1 MNFINAG
8 GRYGIRYEFLKNKLN
23 AVFISAVKQ
32 ALPIVLGYLPVG
44 FAYGVLARKAG
55 LSIDN
60 TVIMSLIVFAGSA
73 QFIAVGLLASGAS
86 ALSVIITTFI
96 VNLRHLLMS
105 AALSP
110 YLKKWS
116 KLQLAAF
123 TFQLTDESFAVH
135 STRFSNGD
143 TDKSE
148 TYLINCIAQLAW
160 VGGTV
165 LGIFSSTLIT
175 DVKPMGLDYA
185 LPAMFIALLIFQIK
199 DKSHVIVGLV
209 TGLLSTALALGGAGQ
224 WNVIIATLI
233 GATLGVAI
241 SWTKD

>member
-1 MNFINAG
+1 MESVINSQK
-8 GRYGIRYEFLKNKLN
+8 IQQNNVLL
-23 AVFISAVKQ
+23 SAFKQ
-32 ALPIVLGYLPVG
+32 ALPIVLGFLPVG

-55 LSIDN
+55 ISIDN
-60 TVIMSLIVFAGSA
+60 TVLMSLIVFAGSA

-116 KLQLAAF
+116 KLEIALLG
-123 TFQLTDESFAVH
+123 FQLTDETFAVH
-135 STRFSNGD
+135 STRFSSGD
-143 TDKSE
+143 MHKGE
-148 TYLINCIAQLAW
+148 TFLINSIAQAAW

-165 LGIFSSTLIT
+165 LGIFSSTLIN

-185 LPAMFIALLIFQIK
+185 LPAMFIALLIFQLK
-199 DKSHVIVGLV
+199 DKSHVIVGLI
-209 TGLLSTALALGGAGQ
+209 TGLLSTALALSGVGQ
-224 WNVIIATLI
+224 WNIIIATLI
-233 GATLGVAI
+233 GTTLGAAI
-241 SWTKD
+241 KWGNK

>member
-1 MNFINAG
+1 M
-8 GRYGIRYEFLKNKLN
+8 
-23 AVFISAVKQ
+23 SAFKQ

-55 LSIDN
+55 ISIDN
-60 TVIMSLIVFAGSA
+60 TVLMSLIVFAGSA
-73 QFIAVGLLASGAS
+73 QFIAVGLIASGAS

-116 KLQLAAF
+116 KLQISLF
-123 TFQLTDESFAVH
+123 GFQLTDETFAVH
-135 STRFSNGD
+135 STRFADGD
-143 TDKSE
+143 IHKGE
-148 TYLINCIAQLAW
+148 TYLINCISQAAW
-160 VGGTV
+160 VTGTV
-165 LGIFSSTLIT
+165 LGIFCSTLIT

-199 DKSHVIVGLV
+199 DKSHIVV
-209 TGLLSTALALGGAGQ
+209 ATITGLLSTALALGGTGQ

-241 SWTKD
+241 TWTRK

>member
-1 MNFINAG
+1 MESVMSSPKA
-8 GRYGIRYEFLKNKLN
+8 KSD
-23 AVFISAVKQ
+23 AVFLSALKQ

-55 LSIDN
+55 ISIDN
-60 TVIMSLIVFAGSA
+60 TVLMSVIVFAGSA

-86 ALSVIITTFI
+86 ALSVVITTFI

-116 KLQLAAF
+116 KLELAAF

-143 TDKSE
+143 MHKGE
-148 TYLINCIAQLAW
+148 TYLINCIAQAAW

-199 DKSHVIVGLV
+199 DKSHVVVGLI

-241 SWTKD
+241 SWTRN

>member
-1 MNFINAG
+1 MESVINSS
-8 GRYGIRYEFLKNKLN
+8 KNKLDE
-23 AVFISAVKQ
+23 VFMSSIKQ

-60 TVIMSLIVFAGSA
+60 TVLMSLIVFAGSA

-96 VNLRHLLMS
+96 VNLRHMLMS

-110 YLKKWS
+110 YLKKWT
-116 KLQLAAF
+116 KLELAAF
-123 TFQLTDESFAVH
+123 SFQLTDESFAVH

-143 TDKSE
+143 MRKSE
-148 TYLINCIAQLAW
+148 TYLINSIAHAAW

-199 DKSHVIVGLV
+199 DKSHVIVGLA
-209 TGLLSTALALGGAGQ
+209 TGLLSTALVLGGSGQ

-241 SWTKD
+241 SWTRN

>member
-1 MNFINAG
+1 MNRQKIKPNSV
-8 GRYGIRYEFLKNKLN
+8 L
-23 AVFISAVKQ
+23 VSAFKQ
-32 ALPIVLGYLPVG
+32 ALPIILGYLPVG
-44 FAYGVLARKAG
+44 FAYGVLARKSG
-55 LSIDN
+55 ISIDN

-73 QFIAVGLLASGAS
+73 QFIAVGLIASGAS

-96 VNLRHLLMS
+96 VNLRHMLMS

-116 KLQLAAF
+116 KLEIAGF

-135 STRFSNGD
+135 STRFANGD
-143 TDKSE
+143 THKSE
-148 TYLINCIAQLAW
+148 TFLINSIAQLAW

-165 LGIFSSTLIT
+165 LGIFSSTLIS

-199 DKSHVIVGLV
+199 DKSHVIVGLI

-233 GATLGVAI
+233 GATLGTAVK
-241 SWTKD
+241 WGNK

>member
-1 MNFINAG
+1 MNSQ
-8 GRYGIRYEFLKNKLN
+8 KNKHN
-23 AVFISAVKQ
+23 TVFMSALKQ

-116 KLQLAAF
+116 RPELAAF

-143 TDKSE
+143 TSKSE
-148 TYLINCIAQLAW
+148 TYLINCIAHAAW

-199 DKSHVIVGLV
+199 DRSHVAVGLI

-233 GATLGVAI
+233 GATLGAAI
-241 SWTKD
+241 SWTRD

>member
-1 MNFINAG
+1 VESVMNSQKIKPKDSLAAAF
-8 GRYGIRYEFLKNKLN
+8 
-23 AVFISAVKQ
+23 KQ

-44 FAYGVLARKAG
+44 FAYGVLARKSG

-60 TVIMSLIVFAGSA
+60 TVLMSLIVFAGSA
-73 QFIAVGLLASGAS
+73 QFIAVSLIASGAS
-86 ALSVIITTFI
+86 SLTVILTTFI
-96 VNLRHLLMS
+96 VNLRHMLMS

-116 KLQLAAF
+116 KMELAGF

-135 STRFSNGD
+135 STRFANGD
-143 TDKSE
+143 MHKGE
-148 TYLINCIAQLAW
+148 TFLINSIAQLAW

-165 LGIFSSTLIT
+165 LGIFSSTLIS

-199 DKSHVIVGLV
+199 DKSHVVVGII
-209 TGLLSTALALGGAGQ
+209 TGLLSTALTLTGAGQ

-233 GATLGVAI
+233 GATLGAALK
-241 SWTKD
+241 WGNK

>member
-1 MNFINAG
+1 M
-8 GRYGIRYEFLKNKLN
+8 L
-23 AVFISAVKQ
+23 VSAFKQ
-32 ALPIVLGYLPVG
+32 ALPIILGYLPVG
-44 FAYGVLARKAG
+44 FAYGVLARKSG
-55 LSIDN
+55 ISIDN

-73 QFIAVGLLASGAS
+73 QFIAVGLIASGAS

-96 VNLRHLLMS
+96 VNLRHMLMS

-116 KLQLAAF
+116 KLEIAGF

-135 STRFSNGD
+135 STRFANGD
-143 TDKSE
+143 THKGE
-148 TYLINCIAQLAW
+148 TFLINSIAQLAW

-165 LGIFSSTLIT
+165 LGIFSSTLIS

-199 DKSHVIVGLV
+199 DKSHVIVGLI

-233 GATLGVAI
+233 GATLGAAVK
-241 SWTKD
+241 WGNK

>member
-1 MNFINAG
+1 MESVMNSQKIKQSSV
-8 GRYGIRYEFLKNKLN
+8 L
-23 AVFISAVKQ
+23 VSAFKQ

-44 FAYGVLARKAG
+44 FAYGVLARKSG
-55 LSIDN
+55 ISIDN
-60 TVIMSLIVFAGSA
+60 TVLMSLIVFAGSA
-73 QFIAVGLLASGAS
+73 QFIAVGLIASGAS
-86 ALSVIITTFI
+86 SISVIITTFI

-110 YLKKWS
+110 YLKKWT
-116 KLQLAAF
+116 KLELAGF

-135 STRFSNGD
+135 STRFANGD
-143 TDKSE
+143 MDKSE
-148 TYLINCIAQLAW
+148 TFLINSIAQAAW

-165 LGIFSSTLIT
+165 LGIFSSTLIN

-199 DKSHVIVGLV
+199 DKSHVIVGLI
-209 TGLLSTALALGGAGQ
+209 TGILSTALALGGAGQ

-233 GATLGVAI
+233 GATLGAAVK
-241 SWTKD
+241 WGNK

>member
-1 MNFINAG
+1 MNSQKIKPKDSLAAAF
-8 GRYGIRYEFLKNKLN
+8 
-23 AVFISAVKQ
+23 KQ

-44 FAYGVLARKAG
+44 FAYGVLARKSG

-60 TVIMSLIVFAGSA
+60 TVLMSLIVFAGSA
-73 QFIAVGLLASGAS
+73 QFIAVSLIASGAS
-86 ALSVIITTFI
+86 SLTVILTTFI
-96 VNLRHLLMS
+96 VNLRHMLMS

-116 KLQLAAF
+116 KMELAGF

-135 STRFSNGD
+135 STRFANGD
-143 TDKSE
+143 MHKGE
-148 TYLINCIAQLAW
+148 TFLINSIAQLAW

-165 LGIFSSTLIT
+165 LGIFSSTLIS

-199 DKSHVIVGLV
+199 DKSHVVVGII
-209 TGLLSTALALGGAGQ
+209 TGLLSTALTLTGAGQ

-233 GATLGVAI
+233 GATLGAALK
-241 SWTKD
+241 WGNK

>member
-1 MNFINAG
+1 MESVMNSQ
-8 GRYGIRYEFLKNKLN
+8 KNKHN
-23 AVFISAVKQ
+23 TVFMSALKQ

-116 KLQLAAF
+116 RPELAAF

-143 TDKSE
+143 TSKSE
-148 TYLINCIAQLAW
+148 TYLINCIAHAAW

-199 DKSHVIVGLV
+199 DRSHVAVGLI

-233 GATLGVAI
+233 GATLGAAI
-241 SWTKD
+241 SWTRD

>member
-1 MNFINAG
+1 MESVMNSSKIKRNSVLG
-8 GRYGIRYEFLKNKLN
+8 
-23 AVFISAVKQ
+23 SAFKQ

-44 FAYGVLARKAG
+44 FAYGVLARKSG
-55 LSIDN
+55 ISIDN
-60 TVIMSLIVFAGSA
+60 TVLMSLIVFAGSA
-73 QFIAVGLLASGAS
+73 QFIAVGLIASGAS

-96 VNLRHLLMS
+96 VNLRHMLMS

-110 YLKKWS
+110 YLRKWT
-116 KLQLAAF
+116 KLELAGF

-135 STRFSNGD
+135 STRFANGD
-143 TDKSE
+143 THKGESF
-148 TYLINCIAQLAW
+148 LINSIAQAAW

-165 LGIFSSTLIT
+165 LGIFSSTLIN

-199 DKSHVIVGLV
+199 DKSHIIVGLI

-233 GATLGVAI
+233 GATLGAAVK
-241 SWTKD
+241 WGNK

>member
-1 MNFINAG
+1 MNRQKIKPNSV
-8 GRYGIRYEFLKNKLN
+8 L
-23 AVFISAVKQ
+23 VSAFKQ
-32 ALPIVLGYLPVG
+32 ALPIILGYLPVG
-44 FAYGVLARKAG
+44 FAYGVLARKSG
-55 LSIDN
+55 ISIDN

-73 QFIAVGLLASGAS
+73 QFIAVGLIASGAS

-96 VNLRHLLMS
+96 VNLRHMLMS

-116 KLQLAAF
+116 KLEIAGF

-135 STRFSNGD
+135 STRFANGD
-143 TDKSE
+143 THKSD
-148 TYLINCIAQLAW
+148 TFLINSIAQLAW

-165 LGIFSSTLIT
+165 LGIFSSTLIS

-199 DKSHVIVGLV
+199 DKSHVIVGLI

-233 GATLGVAI
+233 GATLGTAVK
-241 SWTKD
+241 WGNK

>member
-1 MNFINAG
+1 VESVMNRQKIKPNSV
-8 GRYGIRYEFLKNKLN
+8 L
-23 AVFISAVKQ
+23 VSAFKQ
-32 ALPIVLGYLPVG
+32 ALPIILGYLPVG
-44 FAYGVLARKAG
+44 FAYGVLARKSG
-55 LSIDN
+55 ISIDN

-73 QFIAVGLLASGAS
+73 QFIAVGLIASGAS

-96 VNLRHLLMS
+96 VNLRHMLMS

-116 KLQLAAF
+116 KLEIAGF

-135 STRFSNGD
+135 STRFANGD
-143 TDKSE
+143 THKSE
-148 TYLINCIAQLAW
+148 TFLINSIAQLAW

-165 LGIFSSTLIT
+165 LGIFSSTLIS

-199 DKSHVIVGLV
+199 DKSHVIVGLI

-233 GATLGVAI
+233 GATLGTAVK
-241 SWTKD
+241 WGNK

>member
-1 MNFINAG
+1 MESVMNRQKIKPNSV
-8 GRYGIRYEFLKNKLN
+8 L
-23 AVFISAVKQ
+23 VSAFKQ
-32 ALPIVLGYLPVG
+32 ALPIILGYLPVG
-44 FAYGVLARKAG
+44 FAYGVLARKSG
-55 LSIDN
+55 ISIDN

-73 QFIAVGLLASGAS
+73 QFIAVGLIASGAS

-96 VNLRHLLMS
+96 VNLRHMLMS

-116 KLQLAAF
+116 KLEIAGF

-135 STRFSNGD
+135 STRFANGD
-143 TDKSE
+143 THKSE
-148 TYLINCIAQLAW
+148 TFLINSIAQLAW

-165 LGIFSSTLIT
+165 LGIFSSTLIS

-199 DKSHVIVGLV
+199 DKSHVIVGLI

-233 GATLGVAI
+233 GATLGTAVK
-241 SWTKD
+241 WGNK

>member
-1 MNFINAG
+1 MESVMNSQKIKQNNV
-8 GRYGIRYEFLKNKLN
+8 LL
-23 AVFISAVKQ
+23 SAFKQ

-44 FAYGVLARKAG
+44 FAYGVLARKSG
-55 LSIDN
+55 ISIDN

-73 QFIAVGLLASGAS
+73 QFIAVGLIASGAS

-96 VNLRHLLMS
+96 VNLRHMLMS

-116 KLQLAAF
+116 KLEIAGF

-135 STRFSNGD
+135 STRFADGD
-143 TDKSE
+143 NHKGE
-148 TYLINCIAQLAW
+148 TFLINSIAQAAW

-165 LGIFSSTLIT
+165 LGIFSSTLIN

-199 DKSHVIVGLV
+199 DKSHVIVGLI

-233 GATLGVAI
+233 GATLGAAVK
-241 SWTKD
+241 WGNK

>member
-1 MNFINAG
+1 MESVMNSQKIKPKDSLAAAF
-8 GRYGIRYEFLKNKLN
+8 
-23 AVFISAVKQ
+23 KQ

-44 FAYGVLARKAG
+44 FAYGVLARKSG

-60 TVIMSLIVFAGSA
+60 TVLMSLIVFAGSA
-73 QFIAVGLLASGAS
+73 QFIAVSLIASGAS
-86 ALSVIITTFI
+86 SLTVILTTFI
-96 VNLRHLLMS
+96 VNLRHMLMS

-116 KLQLAAF
+116 KMELAGF

-135 STRFSNGD
+135 STRFANGD
-143 TDKSE
+143 MHKGE
-148 TYLINCIAQLAW
+148 TFLINSIAQLAW

-165 LGIFSSTLIT
+165 LGIFSSTLIS

-199 DKSHVIVGLV
+199 DKSHVVVGII
-209 TGLLSTALALGGAGQ
+209 TGLLSTALTLTGAGQ

-233 GATLGVAI
+233 GATLGAALK
-241 SWTKD
+241 WGNK

>member
-1 MNFINAG
+1 MESFMNNQKIKPNS
-8 GRYGIRYEFLKNKLN
+8 
-23 AVFISAVKQ
+23 VPVSAFKQ
-32 ALPIVLGYLPVG
+32 ALPIILGYLPVG
-44 FAYGVLARKAG
+44 FAYGVLARKSG

-73 QFIAVGLLASGAS
+73 QFIAVGLIASGAS

-96 VNLRHLLMS
+96 VNLRHMLMS

-116 KLQLAAF
+116 KLEIAGF

-135 STRFSNGD
+135 STRFADGD
-143 TDKSE
+143 THKGE
-148 TYLINCIAQLAW
+148 TFLINSIAQLAW

-165 LGIFSSTLIT
+165 LGIFSSTLIS

-199 DKSHVIVGLV
+199 DKSHIIVGLI

-224 WNVIIATLI
+224 WNIIIATLI
-233 GATLGVAI
+233 GATLGAAVK
-241 SWTKD
+241 WGNK

>member
-1 MNFINAG
+1 M
-8 GRYGIRYEFLKNKLN
+8 LM
-23 AVFISAVKQ
+23 SAFRQ

-44 FAYGVLARKAG
+44 FAYGVLARKSG
-55 LSIDN
+55 ISIDN
-60 TVIMSLIVFAGSA
+60 TVLMSIIVFAGSA
-73 QFIAVGLLASGAS
+73 QFIAVGLIASGAS

-135 STRFSNGD
+135 STRFARGD
-143 TDKSE
+143 TDKGE

-175 DVKPMGLDYA
+175 DVRPMGLDYA

-199 DKSHVIVGLV
+199 DRSHVVVGLV

-233 GATLGVAI
+233 GASLGAAVK
-241 SWTKD
+241 WTRN

>member
-1 MNFINAG
+1 MESVISSS
-8 GRYGIRYEFLKNKLN
+8 KNKYD
-23 AVFISAVKQ
+23 AVLMSAIKQ

-60 TVIMSLIVFAGSA
+60 TVLMSLIVFAGSA

-110 YLKKWS
+110 YLKKWT
-116 KLQLAAF
+116 KLELAIF
-123 TFQLTDESFAVH
+123 SFQLTDESFAVH

-143 TDKSE
+143 MSKSE
-148 TYLINCIAQLAW
+148 TYLINSIAQAAW

-199 DKSHVIVGLV
+199 DKSHVIVGLT
-209 TGLLSTALALGGAGQ
+209 TGILSTALVLGGSGQ

-241 SWTKD
+241 SWTRN